1 MNSSSN
7 SSNTIKTKSE
17 KEGFVGNRTGFVGE
31 SGMVG
36 EVVVGSRKERLTLT
50 GRQKQQKVKTS
61 RPLPLFYC
69 RFSLFCKNGRK
80 RGWGLYGEAGLRLR
94 GLLVDLWCSAG
105 LFGVEGF

>member
-17 KEGFVGNRTGFVGE
+17 SEGEKDGFVGNRTGFVGE

-61 RPLPLFYC
+61 HPLPLFYC

-80 RGWGLYGEAGLRLR
+80 RGCGGLYGEAGLRLR
-94 GLLVDLWCSAG
+94 GLVVL
-105 LFGVEGF
+105 